1 MQDASA
7 MLNSARAQS
16 VALLVLGLLLLLLPS
31 LFPAYAQ
38 DVEATVE
45 VERFRLTCP
54 SSAVEGDT
62 LQCTIAD
69 TGAGAAAWPVVGILH
84 LSSDADR
91 ALVRGVPVDVALQ
104 AQDGGTEVDG
114 GVWWIG
120 DVLVGYAR
128 VDLAGESDGDGDSRT
143 ISIMVHND
151 GDYEAGERFYVAL
164 AENGRRSVGALYL
177 NRLAIEI
184 GASDTRSTDASLT
197 DLDVSTG
204 DGRLPLAFFGTT
216 TSYAVS
222 VAYEVA
228 EAVVTPTASHGRAT
242 IAVQGVPVE
251 SGAGS
256 AAVALGVGETR
267 VETVVT
273 AEDGSSR
280 TYVIGVTRAARGE
293 NVEVAA
299 DGFTLTCPALVD
311 EGTDVSCVLANG
323 TGAAA
328 DWPVVAILHSSVD
341 ADGALVAETPLIPAS
356 SPAFATDAGLATV
369 QTPARSGYNVGYGEL
384 FSGESRSIY
393 TTYGYQKFDWPDA
406 AAAAEERSV
415 VVSVVAD
422 DAVEEEETFY
432 VALAPSGYTGLSQ
445 LADNK
450 APVVVQDARAEAPG
464 APTAVAVAPGDGE
477 LTVSWVP
484 PLEDGGKPVTGYVVQ
499 WKADGEDYDATRE
512 ALAESSPHTVDGLQN
527 GTAYTARVVAVN
539 AAGRGEPSGEAAG
552 TPAPPIASSDA
563 TLNALTLTGVD
574 IGVFD
579 ATKARYAG
587 RVVNAVSQTTVTAT
601 PSDGSATVA
610 ITAGGAETA
619 GRQHVVAL
627 DEGGNAI
634 AVVVTATDGVTTL
647 RYEVAVTRE
656 GQVTI
661 TASAASVSE
670 GTAAV
675 FELARTG
682 LTDEALTVAIDVTQS
697 GSVLAGNP
705 GASVAIGAGE
715 TTATL
720 SLATEDDRVVEADG
734 AVTVEVGAGTGYAVG
749 TPGSATV
756 VVEDGDAPSWHVSL
770 DTLDLAEGSA
780 ATLTVSAGE
789 VTFEAEQSLAVR
801 TVGGSAERD
810 RDYTVPATITV
821 AAGAGSADVTVEV
834 ADDAEE
840 EDAEDARLAVLH
852 GDEEVGTASF
862 TIAANDERTDD
873 ATLAMLALSGIAFE
887 FQSGVEDYAVDAG
900 QLERTT
906 VTLSPSDADASVAI
920 DPGDADGDG
929 ANGHQVGLSVGEN
942 VVAVTVTSE
951 NEQVTKTYTVK
962 VTRTELDAAL
972 SLRQADRDFDGLD
985 ENVPFG
991 LWSDDTTLWVATWW
1005 GGGLVAF
1012 DLAGGSRTD
1021 GRDIGTASDNGSPI
1035 GLWADGQTLWVA
1047 EYGGG
1052 IYAYRLSDGERVSA
1066 QDVGATMTAVGN
1078 EAPTGL
1084 WSDGS
1089 TLWVADRFD
1098 AHVYAYRLSD
1108 KTRDGDREFSL
1119 DEGTRPYGLWSDGT
1133 TMWVTDFTGGRV
1145 AAYTLADGVR
1155 DESRDYDTSLVGNAS
1170 PTGVWSDGATL
1181 WVGDRYDDDKL
1192 YAYALFGAA
1201 EGDASGDATLRGLS
1215 LSGIDIGEFD
1225 SATTSYTADVGNGV
1239 SSTTVTATAN
1249 DAGASVTIAD
1259 ADGSTT
1265 DAARTVTLDIGENA
1279 IMVTVTAAD
1288 GETTGTY
1295 TVSVTRAASSDA
1307 TLSALSLS
1315 GIDIGTFDGG
1325 TTAYAASVGNDVSS
1339 TTVTATANDAGAR
1352 VTIADADGSTTD
1364 AARTVSLNVGPN
1376 TITVTVSA
1384 ADGDTSTA
1392 YTITVTRAP
1401 PPPSDDATLSGLTL
1415 TGIDIGAFDGATTAY
1430 TGSVGHDVTS
1440 TTVTATANDAG
1451 ASVTIADAD
1460 GSTADARRT
1469 VSLSVGG
1476 NTITATVT
1484 AADETTTATYTVSV
1498 TRAASS
1504 DATLSGLTLSGVDI
1518 GTFDGATTAYA
1529 GSVGHDVTSTTVT
1542 ATANDAGARATIA
1555 DADGRT
1561 TDAPRTVTLGV
1572 GGNAITVTVTA
1583 ADGETTGTYTVSV
1596 TRAASSDA
1604 TLSGLTLSGIDIGT
1618 FDGGTTAYATSV
1630 GHDAT
1635 STTVTATANDA
1646 GASVTIAD
1654 ADGSTTN
1661 ASRTVSLSV
1670 GENAITVTVS
1680 AADDETTATYTVTV
1694 TRAASSDATLS
1705 GLTLSGVDIGTFDGA
1720 TTAYAGSVDHDV
1732 TSTTV
1737 TATANDA
1744 GASATIADADGST
1757 TDAPRTVTLGVG
1769 ENAITV
1775 TVSAA
1780 DGETTA
1786 TYSVAVT
1793 RARGPLTAEF
1803 EDVPAEHY
1811 GSLEF
1816 ELGLRFSE
1824 EFPLSYKTVR
1834 RAVKAEGGVVR
1845 NARRT
1850 EPGSNLRWRI
1860 TVRPQTVREVTV
1872 RLPGGRPCDAA
1883 NAICTADGRALSNS
1897 PTATLPGPDF
1907 EIAADAESV
1916 SEGTS
1921 AEFTVTRAG
1930 AAELKME
1937 ASLLVTESGNVL
1949 RGPTPHSVIFERGEN
1964 SVALMLATD
1973 DDAVSEADST
1983 VTATLDI
1990 RPTRVS
1996 ASVTVRDDDE
2006 ATFAISAEPAE
2017 IEEGATS
2024 TVTVSIDNGVTFAK
2038 EQTLSLSAA
2047 GTATAAD
2054 YTLEP
2059 TTLTL
2064 AAGAGAVEAA
2074 LAATDDAA
2082 KEDAETVVVSATL
2095 GGSNVGEA
2103 TVTITANDA
2112 SASDD
2117 ATLAALV
2124 LSGIDL
2130 GPFDPET
2137 TDYAAEVEHGVDEA
2151 TVTAT
2156 PNDAAADVV
2165 ISDAEGS
2172 TAGTTRTTR
2181 LAQGANAVGVEVTAE
2196 DGIATRNY
2204 GVTVTRAVAASAA
2217 WGERL
2222 AERDIDL
2229 SAADRPRGLWSDGET
2244 LWTADWDN
2252 GTVLA
2257 YALADG
2263 SRAESKDFTLGE
2275 YLASALWSDGETL
2288 WVADYDGGVYA
2299 YGLSDGERL
2308 ADDDLDGDTMA
2319 GAGNDAPAGLWSD
2332 GDTLW
2337 VADHGDGFVYAYRLA
2352 DGERR
2357 EEKEFTLRTD
2367 DDKVVHIRPFGLF
2380 SDGETVLA
2388 TDWLRGTVRGYW
2400 LGGGARHADRDIGE
2414 AATANR
2420 YAAGL
2425 WSDGETLWV
2434 VDELEQ
2440 KAVAYAGAELRDP
2453 PESTGSLIGELRSR
2467 AAVVPGDAAAGA
2479 PVSILDAGLRGRIA
2493 AALGKSRGDTFGA
2506 RELAALQVLDA
2517 RNAGVASLAGLEHA
2531 VNLEGIDLGR
2541 NEIADLRPLSSL
2553 SALRRLNLDGATT
2566 DLWPLA
2572 GLTALTGLSLRG
2584 AGMEDVEALSGLK
2597 QLAVLD
2603 LAENRISD
2611 LAPIARLSRLRALR
2625 LDGNHVADLS
2635 PLAAMEMLRHLW
2647 LSGNEVTELN
2657 PLSRLL
2663 RLQTLDLRDNRVGDL
2678 SPLAGL
2684 RALRL
2689 LDVRGNAILD
2699 FWPVEGRTEL
2709 RVIHEGGDRRD
2720 AR

>member
-16 VALLVLGLLLLLLPS
+16 VALFVLGLLLLLLPS

-177 NRLAIEI
+177 NRQAIEI

-216 TSYAVS
+216 TSYAAS

-450 APVVVQDARAEAPG
+450 APVVVQDAHAEAPG

-477 LTVSWVP
+477 LTVSWAP

-539 AAGRGEPSGEAAG
+539 AAGRGEPSGEATG

-579 ATKARYAG
+579 ATKASYAG

-682 LTDEALTVAIDVTQS
+682 LTDEVLTVGVDVTQS
-697 GSVLAGNP
+697 GSMLAGNP
-705 GASVAIGAGE
+705 GATVAMGAGE

-720 SLATEDDRVVEADG
+720 SLATENDRVVEADG

-852 GDEEVGTASF
+852 GDAEVGTASF

-1066 QDVGATMTAVGN
+1066 QDVGATMTAAGN

-1181 WVGDRYDDDKL
+1181 WVGDRYDDEKL

-1201 EGDASGDATLRGLS
+1201 EGDASDDATLRGLS

-1239 SSTTVTATAN
+1239 SSTTVTATVN

-1265 DAARTVTLDIGENA
+1265 DAARTVTLDVGENA
-1279 IMVTVTAAD
+1279 ITVAVTAAD

-1295 TVSVTRAASSDA
+1295 TVSVSRAASSDA
-1307 TLSALSLS
+1307 TLSALTLS
-1315 GIDIGTFDGG
+1315 GIDIGTFAGG
-1325 TTAYAASVGNDVSS
+1325 TTAYAASVGHDVTS
-1339 TTVTATANDAGAR
+1339 TTVTATASDAGAR
-1352 VTIADADGSTTD
+1352 VAIADADGSTTD
-1364 AARTVSLNVGPN
+1364 AARTVWLNVGPN

-1384 ADGDTSTA
+1384 ADGDTSAA
-1392 YTITVTRAP
+1392 YTIEVTRGA

-1415 TGIDIGAFDGATTAY
+1415 TAVDIGAFDGATTAY

-1440 TTVTATANDAG
+1440 TMVTATANDAG

-1460 GSTADARRT
+1460 GGTTDAPRT
-1469 VSLSVGG
+1469 VTLGVGG

-1484 AADETTTATYTVSV
+1484 AADETTAATYTVSV

-1504 DATLSGLTLSGVDI
+1504 DASLSGLSLSGVDI

-1529 GSVGHDVTSTTVT
+1529 ASVENDVTSTTVT
-1542 ATANDAGARATIA
+1542 ATA
-1555 DADGRT
+1555 
-1561 TDAPRTVTLGV
+1561 
-1572 GGNAITVTVTA
+1572 
-1583 ADGETTGTYTVSV
+1583 S
-1596 TRAASSDA
+1596 
-1604 TLSGLTLSGIDIGT
+1604 
-1618 FDGGTTAYATSV
+1618 
-1630 GHDAT
+1630 
-1635 STTVTATANDA
+1635 DA
-1646 GASVTIAD
+1646 GASV
-1654 ADGSTTN
+1654 
-1661 ASRTVSLSV
+1661 V
-1670 GENAITVTVS
+1670 
-1680 AADDETTATYTVTV
+1680 
-1694 TRAASSDATLS
+1694 
-1705 GLTLSGVDIGTFDGA
+1705 
-1720 TTAYAGSVDHDV
+1720 
-1732 TSTTV
+1732 
-1737 TATANDA
+1737 
-1744 GASATIADADGST
+1744 IADADGST
-1757 TDAPRTVTLGVG
+1757 TDAPRMVSLGVG

-1811 GSLEF
+1811 GSLDF
-1816 ELGLRFSE
+1816 KLGLRFSE

-1834 RAVKAEGGVVR
+1834 RAVKIEGGVVR

-1872 RLPGGRPCDAA
+1872 RLPGGRPCDAVD
-1883 NAICTADGRALSNS
+1883 AICTADGRALSNS

-1949 RGPTPHSVIFERGEN
+1949 RGPRPHSVIFERGEN
-1964 SVALMLATD
+1964 SVGLMLATD

-2006 ATFAISAEPAE
+2006 ATFAISAEPGE

-2024 TVTVSIDNGVTFAK
+2024 TVTVSINNGVTFANK
-2038 EQTLSLSAA
+2038 QTLSLSAA

-2054 YTLEP
+2054 YTLKP

-2095 GGSNVGEA
+2095 GGSTVGEA

-2196 DGIATRNY
+2196 DGIARRNY

-2252 GTVLA
+2252 GTVMA

-2367 DDKVVHIRPFGLF
+2367 DDNVVHIRPFGLF

-2553 SALRRLNLDGATT
+2553 SALRWLNLDGATT

-2584 AGMEDVEALSGLK
+2584 AGMEDLEALSGLK
-2597 QLAVLD
+2597 QLVVLD

-2689 LDVRGNAILD
+2689 LNVRGNAILD

-2709 RVIHEGGDRRD
+2709 RVIHAGGDRRD

>member
-1 MQDASA
+1 
-7 MLNSARAQS
+7 MLDSARAPSAALS
-16 VALLVLGLLLLLLPS
+16 VFGLLLLLLPS

-38 DVEATVE
+38 DVGSTVE

-62 LQCTIAD
+62 LQCAIAG
-69 TGAGAAAWPVVGILH
+69 TGADAAAWPVVGILH

-91 ALVRGVPVDVALQ
+91 ALVRGVPADVALQ

-128 VDLAGESDGDGDSRT
+128 VDLAGESDGDGDTRT
-143 ISIMVHND
+143 ISIMVHDD
-151 GDYEAGERFYVAL
+151 GDYEAAERFYVAL
-164 AENGRRSVGALYL
+164 AENGRRGVGALYL
-177 NRLAIEI
+177 NRRAIQI
-184 GASDTRSTDASLT
+184 GASDTRSADASLT
-197 DLDVSTG
+197 DLDVTTG
-204 DGRLPLAFFGTT
+204 DGRLPLAFVGTT
-216 TSYAVS
+216 TSYVAS

-228 EAVVTPTASHGRAT
+228 EAVVTPTASHGRAM

-256 AAVALGVGETR
+256 AGVALGVGATR

-280 TYVIGVTRAARGE
+280 TYVIDVTRAARGD
-293 NVEVAA
+293 NVEVEA
-299 DGFTLTCPALVD
+299 DGFTLTCPAAVD
-311 EGTDVSCVLANG
+311 EGTDVSCTLANG
-323 TGAAA
+323 SGGAA

-341 ADGALVAETPLIPAS
+341 ADGAVIAEDPLIPAS
-356 SPAFATDAGLATV
+356 SSSFATDVGLAAE
-369 QTPARSGYNVGYGEL
+369 QTPARSDYNFGYGEL

-393 TTYGYQKFDWPDA
+393 TTYGYEKFDWAGA
-406 AAAAEERSV
+406 AADEEQRSV
-415 VVSVVAD
+415 VIGVAAD
-422 DAVEEEETFY
+422 DAAEEEETFY
-432 VALAPSGYTGLSQ
+432 VALAPSGYTGLSD
-445 LADNK
+445 LVDNK
-450 APVVVQDARAEAPG
+450 VPLVVLDASAEAPG
-464 APTAVAVAPGDGE
+464 APAGVAVATGDGE
-477 LTVSWVP
+477 LTVSWVAP
-484 PLEDGGKPVTGYVVQ
+484 AADGGNPVTGYVVQ

-512 ALAESSPHTVDGLQN
+512 ALAASPHTVEGLQN
-527 GTAYTARVVAVN
+527 GTEYTVRVVAVN
-539 AAGRGEPSGEAAG
+539 EVGRSEPSAEASG
-552 TPAPPIASSDA
+552 TPSRSKASSDA
-563 TLNALTLTGVD
+563 TLSALTLSGVD

-579 ATKARYAG
+579 GATASYAG
-587 RVVNAVSQTTVTAT
+587 RVENGTSSTIVTAT
-601 PSDGSATVA
+601 PNDGSATVVIGA
-610 ITAGGAETA
+610 AGTETA
-619 GRQHVVAL
+619 GRRRDVPL
-627 DEGGNAI
+627 TEGSNAI
-634 AVVVTATDGVTTL
+634 AVVVTAADGMTSV
-647 RYEVAVTRE
+647 RYDVAVTRE

-661 TASAASVSE
+661 TAASASVAE
-670 GTAAV
+670 GTAAM
-675 FELARTG
+675 FELGRTG
-682 LTDEALTVAIDVTQS
+682 STDEAVSVSAAVAQT
-697 GSVLAGNP
+697 GSVLAGSP
-705 GASVAIGAGE
+705 AAAVSIGAGE
-715 TTATL
+715 ATATL
-720 SLATEDDRVVEADG
+720 SVATEDDRVVEADG
-734 AVTVEVGAGTGYAVG
+734 AVTVELGAGTGYAVG

-756 VVEDGDAPSWHVSL
+756 AVEDGDTPSWHVSL
-770 DTLDLAEGSA
+770 DAPDLVEGGA

-821 AAGAGSADVTVEV
+821 AAGAGSADVTVEI

-852 GDEEVGTASF
+852 GDAEVGTASF

-873 ATLAMLALSGIAFE
+873 ATLATLALSGVAFDFRGE
-887 FQSGVEDYAVDAG
+887 IEDYAVNAG
-900 QLERTT
+900 QLESTT
-906 VTLSPSDADASVAI
+906 ITATPSDADASVVV
-920 DPGDADGDG
+920 DPVDADAG
-929 ANGHQVGLSVGEN
+929 NGHQVRLSVGEN
-942 VVAVTVTSE
+942 VVAATVTSE
-951 NEQVTKTYTVK
+951 DGQITKTYTVR
-962 VTRTELDAAL
+962 VTREELGAAV
-972 SLRQADRDFDGLD
+972 SLRRADRDFDGLAA
-985 ENVPFG
+985 NVPFG

-1005 GGGLVAF
+1005 GGGLLAF
-1012 DLAGGSRTD
+1012 DLGGGGRTGD
-1021 GRDIGTASDNGSPI
+1021 RDIETASDNGSPV
-1035 GLWADGQTLWVA
+1035 GLWSDGETLWAA

-1066 QDVGATMTAVGN
+1066 EDLGPTMTAAGN

-1108 KTRDGDREFSL
+1108 KTRDGDREFGL
-1119 DEGTRPYGLWSDGT
+1119 DEGTRAYGLWSDGT
-1133 TMWVTDFTGGRV
+1133 TMWVADFTGGRV
-1145 AAYTLADGVR
+1145 AAYALTDGAR
-1155 DESRDYDTSLVGNAS
+1155 DEGRDYDTSQVGNGS
-1170 PTGVWSDGATL
+1170 PTGLWSDGATL
-1181 WVGDRYDDDKL
+1181 WVGDRYDDEKL

-1201 EGDASGDATLRGLS
+1201 EAAASADATLGGLS
-1215 LSGIDIGEFD
+1215 LSGVDIGEFD
-1225 SATTSYTADVGNGV
+1225 SATTGYAADVANGV
-1239 SSTTVTATAN
+1239 SSTTVTASPTNPA
-1249 DAGASVTIAD
+1249 ASVTIAD
-1259 ADGSTT
+1259 GDGSAVGTT
-1265 DAARTVTLDIGENA
+1265 RLASLAVGRTDIA
-1279 IMVTVTAAD
+1279 VTVTAAD
-1288 GETTGTY
+1288 GETTATY
-1295 TVSVTRAASSDA
+1295 TVAVTRAASSDA

-1315 GIDIGTFDGG
+1315 GIDIGPFDAA
-1325 TTAYAASVGNDVSS
+1325 TLNYAASVGHQVSS
-1339 TTVTATANDAGAR
+1339 TTVNAVAADAAAT
-1352 VTIADADGSTTD
+1352 VTIADGDDSSEGTS
-1364 AARTVSLNVGPN
+1364 RIVSLSVGWN
-1376 TITVTVSA
+1376 EVSVSVTA
-1384 ADGDTSTA
+1384 GDGQTTA
-1392 YTITVTRAP
+1392 EYMVAVTRAA
-1401 PPPSDDATLSGLTL
+1401 PPPSDDATLSGLSL
-1415 TGIDIGAFDGATTAY
+1415 TGVNIGAFDGATTAY
-1430 TGSVGHDVTS
+1430 TASVGHDVTS

-1460 GSTADARRT
+1460 GSTTGAPRT
-1469 VSLSVGG
+1469 VSLSVGE
-1476 NTITATVT
+1476 NAITVT
-1484 AADETTTATYTVSV
+1484 VSAADDETTATYTVSV

-1504 DATLSGLTLSGVDI
+1504 DATLSGLSLSGVDI

-1542 ATANDAGARATIA
+1542 ATANDAGA
-1555 DADGRT
+1555 
-1561 TDAPRTVTLGV
+1561 
-1572 GGNAITVTVTA
+1572 
-1583 ADGETTGTYTVSV
+1583 SV
-1596 TRAASSDA
+1596 
-1604 TLSGLTLSGIDIGT
+1604 
-1618 FDGGTTAYATSV
+1618 
-1630 GHDAT
+1630 
-1635 STTVTATANDA
+1635 
-1646 GASVTIAD
+1646 
-1654 ADGSTTN
+1654 
-1661 ASRTVSLSV
+1661 
-1670 GENAITVTVS
+1670 
-1680 AADDETTATYTVTV
+1680 
-1694 TRAASSDATLS
+1694 
-1705 GLTLSGVDIGTFDGA
+1705 
-1720 TTAYAGSVDHDV
+1720 
-1732 TSTTV
+1732 
-1737 TATANDA
+1737 
-1744 GASATIADADGST
+1744 TIADADGST
-1757 TDAPRTVTLGVG
+1757 TDAPRAVTLSVG
-1769 ENAITV
+1769 ENAITA

-1816 ELGLRFSE
+1816 ELGIRFSE

-1834 RAVKAEGGVVR
+1834 RAVKVEGGVVR

-1872 RLPGGRPCDAA
+1872 RLPGGRPCDAVD
-1883 NAICTADGRALSNS
+1883 AICTADGRALSNS

-1930 AAELKME
+1930 AAELKMQ

-1949 RGPTPHSVIFERGEN
+1949 RGPTPRSVIFERGEN

-2024 TVTVSIDNGVTFAK
+2024 TVTVSIDNGVTFAEK
-2038 EQTLSLSAA
+2038 QTLSLSAT

-2054 YTLEP
+2054 YTLKP

-2082 KEDAETVVVSATL
+2082 KEDDETVVVSATL
-2095 GGSNVGEA
+2095 GGSTVGEA

-2137 TDYAAEVEHGVDEA
+2137 MDYAAEVEQGVDE
-2151 TVTAT
+2151 TSVTAT
-2156 PNDAAADVV
+2156 PNDEAADVV
-2165 ISDAEGS
+2165 ISDVDGS

-2181 LAQGANAVGVEVTAE
+2181 LAEGTNAVGVEVTAE

-2217 WGERL
+2217 WGERRP
-2222 AERDIDL
+2222 ERDIDL

-2263 SRAESKDFTLGE
+2263 SRAASKDFTLGE
-2275 YLASALWSDGETL
+2275 YFASALWSDGETL

-2299 YGLSDGERL
+2299 YRLDDGERL
-2308 ADDDLDGDTMA
+2308 DDDLDAETLAEADNEVPT
-2319 GAGNDAPAGLWSD
+2319 GLWSD

-2337 VADHGDGFVYAYRLA
+2337 VADHGDGFVYAYGLA
-2352 DGERR
+2352 DGARR

-2367 DDKVVHIRPFGLF
+2367 DDEVVHIKPFGLF
-2380 SDGETVLA
+2380 SDGETALA

-2400 LGGGARHADRDIGE
+2400 LSDGARHADRDIGE
-2414 AATANR
+2414 AATVNR

-2440 KAVAYAGAELRDP
+2440 KAVAYAAAELRDP
-2453 PESTGSLIGELRSR
+2453 PESTGSLVGEMRSR
-2467 AAVVPGDAAAGA
+2467 AAVVPGDAAAGP
-2479 PVSILDAGLRGRIA
+2479 PVSIPDAGLRGRIV
-2493 AALGKSRGDTFGA
+2493 AALGKSPGDTLGA
-2506 RELAALQVLDA
+2506 RELAALEVLDA

-2531 VNLEGIDLGR
+2531 VNLEGIDLGH
-2541 NEIADLRPLSSL
+2541 NEIADQRPLSSL
-2553 SALRRLNLDGATT
+2553 PALRRLNLDGATT

-2572 GLTALTGLSLRG
+2572 GLTKLTGLSLRG
-2584 AGMEDVEALSGLK
+2584 NGIEDISALSGLK
-2597 QLAVLD
+2597 RLTVLD
-2603 LAENRISD
+2603 LAENRIGD
-2611 LAPIARLSRLRALR
+2611 LAPVAQLSRLQTLR
-2625 LDGNHVADLS
+2625 LDGNRLRGLS
-2635 PLAAMEMLRHLW
+2635 ALAGIANLRYLSLRGNDVVELQP
-2647 LSGNEVTELN
+2647 LSG
-2657 PLSRLL
+2657 L
-2663 RLQTLDLRDNRVGDL
+2663 RQLQTLDLRDNRVEDL
-2678 SPLAGL
+2678 SPLAGGAG
-2684 RALRL
+2684 ALRL
-2689 LDVRGNAILD
+2689 LDVRGNGIVD
-2699 FWPVEGRTEL
+2699 FSPVDGRRGL
-2709 RVIHEGGDRRD
+2709 RVIDERERRE